1 MSLRE
6 AAPGEG
12 ARGTRTH
19 FTYVETHAGKNWFG
33 YIAGRCWWGICHP
46 SERSKP
52 CLHWITSGQLA
63 CRLCGGKREPEMM
76 GYQPLYRHTDGKPV
90 LAIFYEDMRDRVD
103 AMKFHERVQI
113 GREGGKGDAC
123 WIQKAMDQN
132 PKYQTTLAV
141 RMAPAHITENLLM
154 MWKVAE
160 LTEWYRCQAPTSDN
174 AVSLVKEAPVK
185 SDGKPFDPMHA
196 AAARRYAPPVAREV
210 AAEQAVDEAKE
221 SILKKAR
228 AMESRNGNGKHKP
241 GEPH

>member
-123 WIQKAMDQN
+123 WIQKAMDQS

-160 LTEWYRCQAPTSDN
+160 LTEWYRCQPPTSDN
-174 AVSLVKEAPVK
+174 AVSPV
-185 SDGKPFDPMHA
+185 
-196 AAARRYAPPVAREV
+196 REV
-210 AAEQAVDEAKE
+210 AIRPDGEPFSPMVQKLAKKLGAPMSRDAAALANYDAVANRIKDKVGLNGKP
-221 SILKKAR
+221 ST
-228 AMESRNGNGKHKP
+228 NGNHKP
-241 GEPH
+241 GEHD